1 MLKRVQHDKREEDA
15 ERGKCK
21 VYHDMN
27 SCVYWVI
34 LISEGEDRNLFERK
48 RKHKFL
54 GEGMIDKFDLLWF
67 RLIYVNLSG

>member
-1 MLKRVQHDKREEDA
+1 MLKVSLPRLTDA

-21 VYHDMN
+21 VQYDMN

-34 LISEGEDRNLFERK
+34 PISVGEDRNLFERK

-54 GEGMIDKFDLLWF
+54 GEG
-67 RLIYVNLSG
+67 

>member
-1 MLKRVQHDKREEDA
+1 
-15 ERGKCK
+15 
-21 VYHDMN
+21 MN

-34 LISEGEDRNLFERK
+34 PISEGEDRNLFERK

-54 GEGMIDKFDLLWF
+54 GEGLIDKFYLLWF